1 MINELKYVNRLN
13 TCNKKKTKTNGRQKV
28 RGGPGKV
35 KGANV
40 EKSLSC
46 M

>member
-1 MINELKYVNRLN
+1 MINELKYANRLN
-13 TCNKKKTKTNGRQKV
+13 TCKKNPKTNGRQKV
-28 RGGPGKV
+28 RGGPGRV
-35 KGANV
+35 KGANA

>member
-1 MINELKYVNRLN
+1 MINELKYANRLN
-13 TCNKKKTKTNGRQKV
+13 TCKKKHGRQKV

-35 KGANV
+35 KGANA